1 MEQERSRAARWVL
14 GRRADPAWAR
24 PALIAVLAVSAVLDT
39 WALSINEWA
48 NTYYSATVLGM
59 TQSWK
64 AFFYGSL
71 DAASFITVDKP
82 PLALWVQALSARVFG
97 FGTWSLLVPQAVF
110 AVLTVAVVHH
120 LVRRSFGHAAGLLAA
135 LALAVTPIAVAM
147 ARHNNPDGLLVL
159 LTVLAIWGAS
169 NAIRSGKLVPLVW
182 SAVAIGLAFNAKM
195 LQAYFVV
202 PVIAVVYLVAAR
214 PRWPRK
220 LLNLG
225 VAGLVLA
232 GVSAAWL
239 VAVDAVPAASRPY
252 IGGSTDNTVLDLL
265 LGYNGLGRVL
275 GQNHIMSPGMTGGGG
290 GGGMPSGGMPGGMP
304 PGGGGPGG
312 MGGGPGGGDEGLTR
326 LISDQ
331 VAGQIS
337 WLFPLALC
345 GAIAALVYLRRRPAH
360 DAQRADLLLW
370 LGTLL
375 VTAAVFTF
383 ASGIWH
389 PYYTVALA
397 APLAAVTG
405 IGVVCMVRLFRV
417 STGWGALLP
426 LSIAAT
432 GAWAC
437 ALLDSDWIGWLPPL
451 IAVLTAVSVLVL
463 VLLLAFPR
471 ERRMRRAKLGLAA
484 LLAGLIAVLSGPT
497 AYALTP
503 LSTPIQATFPSAGPT
518 AQGGPGGGPGGGGPG
533 RGQRGPGQ
541 DGRGGPGA
549 DGRGAGGRGADGP
562 DSSGQDS
569 ADPNADGT
577 SSDGRNPNGQNPNG
591 QNPNG
596 QNADGQNARTSG
608 DGRRGGPGGQSSE
621 VSDEVVRY
629 LTDHH
634 QGETWLVAVVGA
646 MVAAPIILDT
656 GEPVM
661 AVGGYNGND
670 PAPTVDRLRTY
681 VEEGRL
687 RFVWTNGSS
696 GVRST
701 GEDVDTRVV
710 DESMA
715 WVAAHCTAVDPADY
729 GGTAATTGTGG
740 ATTGTGGEDAPT
752 RLYDCANRH

>member
-1 MEQERSRAARWVL
+1 M
-14 GRRADPAWAR
+14 WAR
-24 PALIAVLAVSAVLDT
+24 PALIAVLAVAAVLDT

-82 PLALWVQALSARVFG
+82 PLALWVQALSARAFG
-97 FGTWSLLVPQAVF
+97 FNTWSLLVPQAVF

-135 LALAVTPIAVAM
+135 LVLAVTPIAVAM

-159 LTVLAIWGAS
+159 LTALAIWGAS
-169 NAIRSGKLVPLVW
+169 NAIRSGKLSPLVW
-182 SAVAIGLAFNAKM
+182 SAVAIGLAFNVKM

-232 GVSAAWL
+232 GVSASWL

-252 IGGSTDNTVLDLL
+252 VGGSTDNTVLDLL

-290 GGGMPSGGMPGGMP
+290 GGGMPGGMP

-312 MGGGPGGGDEGLTR
+312 MGGPGGGDEGLTR

-345 GAIAALVYLRRRPAH
+345 GAIAALVHLRRRPAR

-389 PYYTVALA
+389 PYYSVALA
-397 APLAAVTG
+397 APLAAVAG

-417 STGWGALLP
+417 SAGWGALLP

-437 ALLDSDWIGWLPPL
+437 AVLDPDWIGWLPPL
-451 IAVLTAVSVLVL
+451 IAVLTTVSVLAL
-463 VLLLAFPR
+463 VALLAVPR
-471 ERRMRRAKLGLAA
+471 QRRMRAKLALAA
-484 LLAGLIAVLSGPT
+484 LLAGLVAVLSGPT
-497 AYALTP
+497 AYALTA
-503 LSTPIQATFPSAGPT
+503 LSTPIQATFPSAGPS
-518 AQGGPGGGPGGGGPG
+518 AQGGPGGGGPG
-533 RGQRGPGQ
+533 RGQGGPGP

-549 DGRGAGGRGADGP
+549 DGRSPGAPSAD
-562 DSSGQDS
+562 GQDS
-569 ADPNADGT
+569 GGRDSAAPNGNDPNADGPG
-577 SSDGRNPNGQNPNG
+577 SGGQVPDGRNG
-591 QNPNG
+591 
-596 QNADGQNARTSG
+596 DGQGSRTGG
-608 DGRRGGPGGQSSE
+608 DGRRGGPGGQSTE

-634 QGETWLVAVVGA
+634 RDETWLVAVVGA

-681 VEEGRL
+681 VEEGEL
-687 RFVWTNGSS
+687 RYVWTNGSS

-701 GEDVDTRVV
+701 GEEVDTRVV

-715 WVAAHCTAVDPADY
+715 WVAEHCTAVDPAEY
-729 GGTAATTGTGG
+729 GGTAATTGSGP
-740 ATTGTGGEDAPT
+740 TTGTGGEDAPT